1 MKKYLDVLK
10 KVNLFKGIDESD
22 LLSLLACLSSK
33 LEHYK
38 KNEIVFMSGE
48 AINSFGIVLSGE
60 VQILSLYTLAFLV
73 FFFFFLPCT

>member
-38 KNEIVFMSGE
+38 KTRLFYER
-48 AINSFGIVLSGE
+48 
-60 VQILSLYTLAFLV
+60 
-73 FFFFFLPCT
+73 